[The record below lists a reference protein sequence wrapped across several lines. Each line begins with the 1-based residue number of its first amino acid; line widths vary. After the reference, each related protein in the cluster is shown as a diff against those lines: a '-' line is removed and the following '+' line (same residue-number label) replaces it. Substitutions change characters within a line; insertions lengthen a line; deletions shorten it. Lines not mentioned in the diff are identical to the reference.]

1 MKRFFA
7 CTLGIIL
14 FAAPALSQT
23 GTPYWMTLEQG
34 KRLYRDGLYGDAL
47 LKFEDAVRSR
57 QDLYARSEQDLIAT
71 LSLPEVR
78 RLGDSLQRVEEYI
91 DSHYLLDARRALDA
105 LFRVRPRESFGDSVK
120 GALDAFDPLKL
131 YPEGYFW
138 MAQTLRVEG
147 ELEVAL
153 PLYQKALRYET
164 LLEIPDEAREIRY
177 ILADIH
183 ASRREYNEMEARLL
197 EILQGDELWASSR
210 DSFTRDAMLRTI
222 VNEGLDRFLLLYR
235 NRATSIYR
243 AHRDLGLYYYR
254 TGRHDRAVRQLTFA
268 FLIGSSAAIEELRR
282 LDHEFEFSRFS
293 AVLDAGRGR
302 ESVRNFFSDTE
313 FYKTMYYLGAAFYA
327 NGNRKTATEFW
338 TLLSARD
345 AAGEWK
351 GRSQR
356 QLASPSIETPT
367 KSP

>member
-1 MKRFFA
+1 
-7 CTLGIIL
+7 
-14 FAAPALSQT
+14 
-23 GTPYWMTLEQG
+23 MTLEQG
-34 KRLYRDGLYGDAL
+34 KRLFRDGLYGDAL
-47 LKFEDAVRSR
+47 LKFEDAVRDR
-57 QDLYARSEQDLIAT
+57 QDLYARSEQDLVAT

-78 RLGDSLQRVEEYI
+78 RLGDSLQRVEEYV
-91 DSHYLLDARRALDA
+91 DSHFLIDARRALDE
-105 LFRVRPRESFGDSVK
+105 LFRVKPRESFGDSVAK
-120 GALDAFDPLKL
+120 ALGAFESLKL

-164 LLEIPDEAREIRY
+164 LFEIPDEAREIRY

-183 ASRREYNEMEARLL
+183 AARREYNEMEERLL
-197 EILQGDELWASSR
+197 EVLEGDELWSSSR

-222 VNEGLDRFLLLYR
+222 VNEGVDRFLLLYR

-282 LDHEFEFSRFS
+282 LDHEFEFGRFS

-302 ESVRNFFSDTE
+302 ESLRNFFSDTD

-338 TLLSARD
+338 TLLSARE
-345 AAGEWK
+345 AAGEWR

-356 QLASPSIETPT
+356 QLAAPSVETPT
-367 KSP
+367 KTP

>member
-1 MKRFFA
+1 MMRLAA
-7 CTLGIIL
+7 CGIAL
-14 FAAPALSQT
+14 VLSAASAFTQAAS
-23 GTPYWMTLEQG
+23 PYWMTLEQG

-47 LKFEDAVRSR
+47 IKFEDAVRDR
-57 QDLYARSEQDLIAT
+57 QDLYARSEQDLIAA

-91 DSHYLLDARRALDA
+91 DSHHLIDARRALDE
-105 LFRVRPRESFGDSVK
+105 LFRVKTRESFNDSVK
-120 GALDAFDPLKL
+120 GALDAFDPLEL

-138 MAQTLRVEG
+138 MAQVLRVEG

-153 PLYQKALRYET
+153 PLYQKALRYEA

-183 ASRREYNEMEARLL
+183 ATRREYNEMESRLL
-197 EILQGDELWASSR
+197 EILDGDQLWASSR
-210 DSFTRDAMLRTI
+210 DAFTRDAMLKTLA
-222 VNEGLDRFLLLYR
+222 NEGIDRFLLLYR
-235 NRATSIYR
+235 NQAAAAYR

-268 FLIGSSAAIEELRR
+268 FLIGASTAIDELRR
-282 LDHEFEFSRFS
+282 SDHEFSFGRFS
-293 AVLDAGRGR
+293 AVLDAARGR
-302 ESVRNFFSDTE
+302 EQIRNFFTDTD

-327 NGNRKTATEFW
+327 NGNRKTAAEFW
-338 TLLSARD
+338 TLVSTRD
-345 AAGEWK
+345 AAGEWR

-356 QLASPSIETPT
+356 QLASPSVELPT
-367 KSP
+367 KAP